1 MVCRNC
7 VKYRDITDTVKP
19 VQIVFIYCTD
29 THCLVRHFVA
39 VCVLDILVVGKVIPG
54 VGCKTGGIGI
64 LLRPV
69 NVAAAAE

>member
-1 MVCRNC
+1 MVCRDRVEYWN
-7 VKYRDITDTVKP
+7 VTDAVKP

-29 THCLVRHFVA
+29 THCLVRHFGA